1 MQWGPHGLRDSDP
14 LYALDV
20 RREVLC
26 KSTSEYY
33 GIEVSTINHIGKH
46 IGLLLVG
53 QPPAQ

>member
-33 GIEVSTINHIGKH
+33 GIEVSTMSGIGKH
-46 IGLLLVG
+46 IVG
-53 QPPAQ
+53 VLWY